1 MQEGMLVTD
10 PSIIIPNPSS
20 NPIPDPDPDH

>member
-10 PSIIIPNPSS
+10 PSIIIPNPSP
-20 NPIPDPDPDH
+20 NPIPDPDPNH